1 MPASDFLRH
10 KPAKEFEAEM
20 AVPPGKCLAIDLE
33 VARDDSRHIIAL
45 AAVKSHTGEAFHR
58 RFKGKAKA
66 EVWRELQAFAEDAQT
81 LVGHNLIAFDLA
93 FLRAAMPG
101 SKLLEL
107 PLLDTLKLSPLA
119 FPRNPY
125 HRLLKHYKDGGIARG
140 VRNDPELDCRASL
153 RLLGEEFEAF
163 RATETNLAAACHWL
177 TTRDANAAGFDR
189 FFASA
194 RGEAR
199 PTDAEAKAA
208 MAEILNGVS
217 CSSGGRMLL
226 DEAARHG
233 WTLAYALTWISVA
246 GGNSV
251 MWPWVRHQFPRA
263 GELVRRLRDTAC
275 AEPDCGWCRQRH
287 DANRELKR
295 WFGFDGFRPEP
306 RDDAG
311 KPMQQ
316 SIIETV
322 MAGEHAL
329 GILPTGTG
337 KSLCYQIPAL
347 SRYDKTGAL
356 TVVISPLV
364 ALMADQVASLEKS
377 GIDCGATINGTLS
390 LPARASALDRIRLG
404 DAGIVLISP
413 EQLRGGVVRK
423 TLEQREVGLW
433 VLDEAHCLSRWGHDF
448 RPDYRYIAKFIN
460 RTTQSQAG
468 HQAPVL
474 CLTATAKPEVIAEI
488 RQYFQ
493 KKLGIE
499 LRLFDGGSRREN
511 LDFVVVRT
519 TAAEKYQHISQILAS
534 DLPPD
539 IPGGAIIYCSTRRRT
554 EEISA
559 FLREREIAADFFHAG
574 LQPETK
580 KSVQQAFTGG
590 ELRVI
595 VATNAFGMGIDKS
608 DVRLVIH
615 ADIPGS
621 LENYLQEAGRAGR
634 DREAA
639 RCVLLYTPED
649 VERQFGLSA
658 RSRLARHEIHGILR
672 ALRNLDKRKKKRGE
686 VVATAG
692 EILREDDDAAFE
704 RDGLSDDTRVRTAI
718 SWLEEADLLSRE
730 ENHVRIFPSSLRV
743 DSVAE
748 AGRRIDQRVES
759 AEYRKQLRRIAARL
773 IDADPVQG
781 ITTDELTQVS
791 GLRPEQV
798 GKALHDLEA
807 FGIATNDTA
816 LTAYVHQGAPNS
828 SQKRLAAAQSMEISL
843 IDEMRE
849 QAPDLRKGEAENLNL
864 RVTTQRLKDL
874 GHEGA
879 LPQKVMRILRGLAE
893 DGRGESARRGSISIG
908 RRTGRDTI
916 RLTLNREW
924 SALRKTADLRHAA
937 ARCLLEHLLSRLEK
951 GSRGVDLL
959 AETTLGALLSAI
971 ESDIDLKARTKDPR
985 KLMDR
990 ALLWLHELEI
1000 IRLNKGLAVFRPA
1013 MTIHLGADWT
1023 RGFGK
1028 REFEPL
1034 ALHYEDR
1041 MLQIHVMEEYAQ
1053 RGIGEIADALALAMD
1068 YFELGQEAFL
1078 ARWLPDKKT
1087 EIGRQMTADSWRKIV
1102 DSLGNPEQQRIVADQ
1117 REQTSVLVLAGP
1129 GSGKTRVLVHRIA
1142 WLLRARR
1149 ERPGGIIALAY
1160 NRHAAADIQR
1170 RLRDLVGDD
1179 ANGVAV
1185 MTCHGLAM
1193 RLLGASF
1200 SVRAGAAGKD
1210 KPGGDSFDQVLREAT
1225 ALLRGEGLPP
1235 EDLDEN
1241 RQRLLAGFRWILVDE
1256 YQDIGP
1262 GEYALISALSGRAL
1276 KEEQDRLSLFA
1287 VGDDDQNIYAFSGAS
1302 VEYIRRF
1309 ESDYAARRAYLIY
1322 NYRSTAHIIATANA
1336 LIQPARQ
1343 RMKPDQP
1350 IRIDSARR
1358 GDPPGG
1364 VWRQI
1369 DPLAL
1374 GRVQIL
1380 YCGDTLSQAR
1390 TALGELRRLAAL
1402 AGPDWDWSKCAV
1414 IAREWKFLDP
1424 VRAACELEGIDAQ
1437 FGREPFREFWRLRET
1452 QALLAWLRE
1461 RKPRLVDAGATRR
1474 WLIGQAPGRWN
1485 ELLREAVAEYAEEAG
1500 GEETPV
1506 AHFIEWL
1513 AEWGRDL
1520 RGRQRGLLLSTAHG
1534 AKGLEFDHVIV
1545 LDGGWQKRSAGED
1558 RDAARRLFYVAM
1570 TRARQTL
1577 ALTRMAGET
1586 NPLIGE
1592 LGRLPAVSRREA
1604 PEEALSAAAEDHG
1617 VYAAGDGLQL
1627 TARYQRL
1634 DLEMVDLGF
1643 AGRHVS
1649 RNPAHKA
1656 IRALQPGDPLELRA
1670 SVQSTQD
1677 NSRWELFNAS
1687 GHPVGRLSAKFK
1699 HPADERCCRASVF
1712 AVIQWSK
1719 EQSEPEYHKRI
1730 RCEREWEVVIPELVF
1745 LPED

>member
-1 MPASDFLRH
+1 MT
-10 KPAKEFEAEM
+10 
-20 AVPPGKCLAIDLE
+20 VPPFKCLAIDLE
-33 VARDDSRHIIAL
+33 VARDDSRRIIAL
-45 AAVKSHTGEAFHR
+45 AAVKSPTGEAFHR
-58 RFKGKAKA
+58 GFRGKIKPD
-66 EVWRELQAFAEDAQT
+66 VWRGLEAFAEDAEV

-93 FLRAAMPG
+93 FLRAAIPE
-101 SKLLEL
+101 SRLLEL

-125 HRLLKHYKDGGIARG
+125 HRLLKHYKDGGIVRG

-153 RLLGEEFEAF
+153 RLLGEEIDAF
-163 RATETNLAAACHWL
+163 RAAKTNLAAACHWL
-177 TTRDANAAGFDR
+177 TTRDANAAGFDW
-189 FFASA
+189 FFAAA
-194 RGEAR
+194 RGKAC
-199 PTDAEAKAA
+199 PTDAGAMAA
-208 MAEILNGVS
+208 IAEILNRAS
-217 CSSGGRMLL
+217 CSTHGRVLL
-226 DEAARHG
+226 DDAARHG
-233 WTLAYALTWISVA
+233 WALAYALTWISVA

-251 MWPWVRHQFPRA
+251 MWPWVRHQFPQA
-263 GELVRRLRDTAC
+263 GELIRRLRDTAC
-275 AEPDCGWCRQRH
+275 AEPDCAWCRQRH
-287 DANRELKR
+287 DARRELKR

-306 RDDAG
+306 RDDMG

-316 SIIETV
+316 SIVETV

-364 ALMADQVASLEKS
+364 ALMADQVAGLEKS
-377 GIDCGATINGTLS
+377 GIECGATINGTLS
-390 LPARASALDRIRLG
+390 PPERGAALDRLRLG

-423 TLEQREVGLW
+423 ALEQREVGLW

-448 RPDYRYIAKFIN
+448 RPDYRHIAKFIKKK
-460 RTTQSQAG
+460 TQSQAG

-474 CLTATAKPEVIAEI
+474 CLTATAKPEVVDEI
-488 RQYFQ
+488 REYFQ
-493 KKLGIE
+493 QKLGIE
-499 LRLFDGGSRREN
+499 LRLFDGGARREN

-519 TAAEKYQHISQILAS
+519 TAPEKYHHISQVLAA

-539 IPGGAIIYCSTRRRT
+539 VSGGAIIYCSTRRRT

-559 FLREREIAADFFHAG
+559 FLRERDIAADFFHAG
-574 LQPETK
+574 LPPETK

-595 VATNAFGMGIDKS
+595 VATNAFGMGIDKP

-672 ALRNLDKRKKKRGE
+672 ALRNLDKRKKKQGE
-686 VVATAG
+686 VIATTG
-692 EILREDDDAAFE
+692 EILREDEDAAFE
-704 RDGLSDDTRVRTAI
+704 RDGLTDDTRVRTAV

-743 DSVAE
+743 NSVAE
-748 AGRRIDQRVES
+748 AKQRIDKRVES
-759 AEYRKQLRRIAARL
+759 AKYRLQLLRIAERL
-773 IDADPVQG
+773 IDADPVEG
-781 ITTDELTQVS
+781 ISTDELAHVS
-791 GLRPEQV
+791 GLQPEQV
-798 GKALHDLEA
+798 SKALHDLEA

-816 LTAYVHQGAPNS
+816 LTAYAHQGVSNS
-828 SQKRLAAAQSMEISL
+828 SQIRFAAAQAMEISL

-849 QAPDLRKGEAENLNL
+849 QAPDLRKGESENLNL
-864 RVTTQRLKDL
+864 RVATQRLKDL
-874 GHEGA
+874 GHESA
-879 LPQKVMRILRGLAE
+879 LPQRVMRILRGLAG
-893 DGRGESARRGSISIG
+893 DGRDESARRGSISIG
-908 RRTGRDTI
+908 RRGWQDTF

-924 SALRKTADLRHAA
+924 NALRETAERRHAA
-937 ARCLLEHLLSRLEK
+937 AKCLLEHLLSRLEK
-951 GSRGVDLL
+951 GSQGADLL
-959 AETTLGALLSAI
+959 AETTLGSLLAAI

-1013 MTIHLGADWT
+1013 MTIHLGTDWK
-1023 RGFGK
+1023 RGFGR

-1041 MLQIHVMEEYAQ
+1041 ILQIHVMEEYAQ

-1068 YFELGQEAFL
+1068 YFELDQAAFL
-1078 ARWLPDKKT
+1078 ARWLPNKKA
-1087 EIGRQMTADSWRKIV
+1087 EIGRQMTADSWWKIV
-1102 DSLGNPEQQRIVADQ
+1102 ESLGNAEQQRIVADK
-1117 REQTSVLVLAGP
+1117 RERTSVLVLAGP

-1149 ERPGGIIALAY
+1149 ERPGSIIALAY
-1160 NRHAAADIQR
+1160 NRHAAADIRR

-1179 ANGVAV
+1179 ANGVTV

-1200 SVRAGAAGKD
+1200 SVRAGATQQSKPGKD
-1210 KPGGDSFDQVLREAT
+1210 SFGEVLRQAT

-1235 EDLDEN
+1235 EELDEN

-1262 GEYALISALSGRAL
+1262 DEYALISALSGRTQE
-1276 KEEQDRLSLFA
+1276 EEQDRLSLFA

-1302 VEYIRRF
+1302 VEFIRRF
-1309 ESDYAARRAYLIY
+1309 ESDYDARRAYLID
-1322 NYRSTAHIIATANA
+1322 NYRSTAHIIAAANA
-1336 LIQPARQ
+1336 LIRPAKG

-1350 IRIDSARR
+1350 IRIDSARH

-1364 VWRQI
+1364 AWQEI
-1369 DPLAL
+1369 DSVAR

-1380 YCGDTLSQAR
+1380 HCGDTASQAR
-1390 TALGELRRLAAL
+1390 TALRELRRLADL
-1402 AGPDWDWSKCAV
+1402 AGPDWNWSRCAV
-1414 IAREWKFLDP
+1414 IAREWKLLDP
-1424 VRAACELEGIDAQ
+1424 ARAACELEGIETQ
-1437 FGREPFREFWRLRET
+1437 IGKERFREFWRLRET
-1452 QALLAWLRE
+1452 QALLAWLRSLS
-1461 RKPRLVDAGATRR
+1461 PRIVDACAMRR
-1474 WLIGQAPGRWN
+1474 WLNEQAPGRWN
-1485 ELLREAVAEYAEEAG
+1485 ELLREAVAEYAEESG
-1500 GEETPV
+1500 QGEMPV
-1506 AHFIEWL
+1506 EHFVEWL
-1513 AEWGRDL
+1513 AEWGRDT
-1520 RGRQRGLLLSTAHG
+1520 RGRQRGLLLSTAHR

-1545 LDGGWQKRSAGED
+1545 LDGGWQKCGSIRGSRED
-1558 RDAARRLFYVAM
+1558 AHASRRLFYVAM

-1577 ALTRMAGET
+1577 ALTRMADET
-1586 NPLIGE
+1586 NPLLDE
-1592 LGRLPAVSRREA
+1592 LGRLPTVLRREA
-1604 PEEALSAAAEDHG
+1604 PEEASSAAAENQG

-1634 DLEMVDLGF
+1634 ELEMINLGF
-1643 AGRHVS
+1643 VGGHVS
-1649 RNPAHKA
+1649 RNPVHKT
-1656 IRALQPGDPLELRA
+1656 IRALQPGDPLELRELA
-1670 SVQSTQD
+1670 NSD
-1677 NSRWELFNAS
+1677 PHKSRWELFDSA
-1687 GHPVGRLSAKFK
+1687 GRRVGRLAENFK
-1699 HPADERCCRASVF
+1699 PPANERCRRASVF

-1719 EQSEPEYHKRI
+1719 EQSEPKYHDAI
-1730 RCEREWEVVIPELVF
+1730 RCDREWEVVIPELVF

>member
-1 MPASDFLRH
+1 
-10 KPAKEFEAEM
+10 M
-20 AVPPGKCLAIDLE
+20 ADPPCKCLAIDLE
-33 VARDDSRHIIAL
+33 VAGDDPRRIIAL
-45 AAVKSHTGEAFHR
+45 AAVKSHAGEAFHR
-58 RFKGKAKA
+58 RFKGSVKP
-66 EVWRELQAFAEDAQT
+66 EVWRELEAFAEDAQA
-81 LVGHNLIAFDLA
+81 LVGHNLIAFDLDI
-93 FLRAAMPG
+93 LRREQPAL
-101 SKLLEL
+101 KLLEL
-107 PLLDTLKLSPLA
+107 PVLDTLKLSPLA

-125 HRLLKHYKDGGIARG
+125 HRLVKHYKGGSIARG
-140 VRNDPELDCRASL
+140 VRNNPELDCRASL
-153 RLLGEEFEAF
+153 RLLGEELEAF
-163 RATETNLAAACHWL
+163 RGTETNLAAACHWL
-177 TTRDANAAGFDR
+177 TTRDGNAPGFDR

-194 RGEAR
+194 RGKAC
-199 PTDAEAKAA
+199 PTDAEAMAA
-208 MAEILNGVS
+208 TAEILSGES
-217 CSSGGRMLL
+217 CPAQCPMLL
-226 DEAARHG
+226 DNAARDG
-233 WTLAYALTWISVA
+233 WPLAYALAWISVA

-251 MWPWVRHQFPRA
+251 MPPWVRHQFPQA

-275 AEPDCGWCRQRH
+275 AEPDCAWCRQRH

-316 SIIETV
+316 SIVETV

-377 GIDCGATINGTLS
+377 GIDCGATINGMLS
-390 LPARASALDRIRLG
+390 LPERAGALERIRLG

-448 RPDYRYIAKFIN
+448 RPDYRYIAKFIKKM
-460 RTTQSQAG
+460 TQSQAG

-474 CLTATAKPEVIAEI
+474 CLTATAKPEVIEEI
-488 RQYFQ
+488 RAYFQ
-493 KKLGIE
+493 EKLGIE
-499 LRLFDGGSRREN
+499 LRLFDGGSKREN

-519 TAAEKYQHISQILAS
+519 TAPEKYHQISQILAS
-534 DLPPD
+534 DLPPET
-539 IPGGAIIYCSTRRRT
+539 PGGAIIYCSTRRRT

-559 FLREREIAADFFHAG
+559 FLCERDIAADFFHAG
-574 LQPETK
+574 LPPEAK

-595 VATNAFGMGIDKS
+595 VATNAFGMGIDKP
-608 DVRLVIH
+608 DVRLVVH

-658 RSRLARHEIHGILR
+658 HSRLARHEIHGILR
-672 ALRNLDKRKKKRGE
+672 ALRNLDKRKKKQGE
-686 VVATAG
+686 VVATSG

-704 RDGLSDDTRVRTAI
+704 RDGLTDDTRVRTAV

-748 AGRRIDQRVES
+748 AGQRIDKCVES
-759 AEYRKQLRRIAARL
+759 AEYRKQLLRIAARL
-773 IDADPVQG
+773 IDADPVEG
-781 ITTDELTQVS
+781 ISTDELTQVS
-791 GLRPEQV
+791 GLQPEQV
-798 GKALHDLEA
+798 SKALYDLEA
-807 FGIATNDTA
+807 LGIAVNDTA
-816 LTAYVHQGAPNS
+816 LTAYVHQGGGNGS
-828 SQKRLAAAQSMEISL
+828 RKRFEAARAMENSL
-843 IDEMRE
+843 IGELRE
-849 QAPDLRKGEAENLNL
+849 QAPDLQKGEAENLNL
-864 RVTTQRLKDL
+864 RATTQRLKDL
-874 GHEGA
+874 GHDGA
-879 LPQKVMRILRGLAE
+879 LPEKAMRLLRGLAE
-893 DGRGESARRGSISIG
+893 DGRDESSRRGSISIG
-908 RRTGRDTI
+908 RRSWRDTF
-916 RLTLNREW
+916 RLTLNRDW
-924 SALRKTADLRHAA
+924 SALRETAERRHAA

-951 GSRGVDLL
+951 GSQGVDLL
-959 AETTLGALLSAI
+959 AETTLGSLLAAV
-971 ESDIDLKARTKDPR
+971 ESDIDLKARTKNPR

-1013 MTIHLGADWT
+1013 MTIQLGADWK
-1023 RGFGK
+1023 RGFGN

-1068 YFELGQEAFL
+1068 YFELDQEAFL
-1078 ARWLPDKKT
+1078 ARWLPDKKA

-1102 DSLGNPEQQRIVADQ
+1102 ESLGNPEQQRIVADK

-1129 GSGKTRVLVHRIA
+1129 GSGKTRALVHRIA

-1149 ERPGGIIALAY
+1149 ERPGSIIALAY
-1160 NRHAAADIQR
+1160 NRHAAADIRR

-1179 ANGVAV
+1179 ANGVTV

-1200 SVRAGAAGKD
+1200 SVRASAAGKD
-1210 KPGGDSFDQVLREAT
+1210 QPGDDSFKQVLRQAT

-1235 EDLDEN
+1235 EELDEN

-1262 GEYALISALSGRAL
+1262 DEYGLISALSGRTL
-1276 KEEQDRLSLFA
+1276 KEEQERLSLFA
-1287 VGDDDQNIYAFSGAS
+1287 VGDDDQNIYAFAGAS

-1309 ESDYAARRAYLIY
+1309 ESDYAAKRAYLVD
-1322 NYRSTAHIIATANA
+1322 NYRSTANIIAAANT
-1336 LIQPARQ
+1336 LIRPARQ

-1358 GDPPGG
+1358 GDPAGG
-1364 VWRQI
+1364 VWREI
-1369 DPLAL
+1369 DPLAR

-1380 YCGDTLSQAR
+1380 HCGDTVSQAR
-1390 TALGELRRLAAL
+1390 TALNELRRLAAL

-1452 QALLAWLRE
+1452 RALLAWLRE
-1461 RKPRLVDAGATRR
+1461 RKPRLVDASAMRR
-1474 WLIGQAPGRWN
+1474 WLIEQVPGRWN
-1485 ELLREAVAEYAEEAG
+1485 ELLREAVAEYAEEVG
-1500 GEETPV
+1500 EEETPV
-1506 AHFIEWL
+1506 AHFVEWL

-1520 RGRQRGLLLSTAHG
+1520 RGRQRGLLLSTAHR

-1545 LDGGWQKRSAGED
+1545 LDGGWQKRSSGED

-1577 ALTRMAGET
+1577 ALTRMASET
-1586 NPLIGE
+1586 NPLIDE
-1592 LGRLPAVSRREA
+1592 LGGLPAVLRRDA
-1604 PEEALSAAAEDHG
+1604 PEEALSAAAENHG

-1627 TARYQRL
+1627 TARYKRL
-1634 DLEMVDLGF
+1634 ELEMINLGF
-1643 AGRHVS
+1643 AGGHIS
-1649 RNPAHKA
+1649 RSPVHKT
-1656 IRALQPGDPLELRA
+1656 IRALQPGDPLELRELA
-1670 SVQSTQD
+1670 NSD
-1677 NSRWELFNAS
+1677 PHKSRWELCDSA
-1687 GHPVGRLSAKFK
+1687 GRCVGRLAANFK
-1699 HPADERCCRASVF
+1699 PPANERCGRASVF
-1712 AVIQWSK
+1712 AVVQWSK
-1719 EQSEPEYHKRI
+1719 EQSEPKYHDAI
-1730 RCEREWEVVIPELVF
+1730 RCDREWEVVIPELVF